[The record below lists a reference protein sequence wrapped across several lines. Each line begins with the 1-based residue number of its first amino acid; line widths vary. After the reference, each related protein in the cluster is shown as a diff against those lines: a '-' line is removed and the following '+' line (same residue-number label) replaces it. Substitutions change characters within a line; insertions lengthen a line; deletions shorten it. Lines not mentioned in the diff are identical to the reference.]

1 MMAMNEAW
9 PALCTVIALV
19 LLLVFIIRYQLNA
32 FVALL
37 VVSLGLGLGAGLA
50 PAKVLGVIGT
60 GVGNIMAGV
69 AVILALGAMLG
80 RMLDA
85 SSAAEVIAP
94 TLIAAFGP
102 KRASLAILV
111 AAYLIGIPVL
121 FGVGFLLLIP
131 IMYRLQR
138 ETGQSLLYFVLPLCF
153 SLGTTHSLVPPH
165 PGIVGAVKVIA
176 PEDQGRIMVQTI
188 LFGTLMG
195 IPVVLIGWL
204 GPGRRWA
211 QRQFVT
217 VPEHL
222 GGELLEKSTEM
233 PTAVSAELSTAVTAA
248 PVAEAPGSPKPSFS
262 LCVLIVTMP
271 LLLSLIGFSAQL
283 AEAAMPAWMKEP
295 LLDLTLVE
303 GWAPLFIHSPLE
315 WLKFFGDP
323 VLALLVPTGLAF
335 WLLGKRRGMNRVK
348 LAKVAGDAL
357 QDVGGIL
364 FLFGAAGGFM
374 QVIKTTGAGDTIANL
389 FQHSEM
395 NPVLVCYLVA
405 MLMRISLGSATAAI
419 LIAAGLLTQFV
430 RPGQE
435 TLLIL
440 AVANG
445 CTFMTQP
452 ADSGFWMVKEYANL
466 SVKDVM
472 VRFNAC
478 RISMSLTGLGLLL
491 LVERWMY

>member
-1 MMAMNEAW
+1 MAMNEAW

-19 LLLVFIIRYQLNA
+19 LLLVFIIRYELNA

-50 PAKVLGVIGT
+50 PAQVLGAIGA
-60 GVGNIMAGV
+60 GVGNIMASV

-80 RMLDA
+80 RILDA
-85 SSAAEVIAP
+85 SGAAEVIAR
-94 TLIAAFGP
+94 TLITAFGP

-165 PGIVGAVKVIA
+165 PGIVGAVKVMA
-176 PEDQGRIMVQTI
+176 PQDQGQIMVQTI
-188 LFGTLMG
+188 VFGTLMG

-211 QRQFVT
+211 QRQFVS

-222 GGELLEKSTEM
+222 GGELLEKSTEISA
-233 PTAVSAELSTAVTAA
+233 AVSAELSTAVTAA
-248 PVAEAPGSPKPSFS
+248 PVTDAPGSPKPAFA

-283 AEAAMPAWMKEP
+283 AEAALPAWMKEP
-295 LLDLTLVE
+295 LLELTVVE
-303 GWAPLFIHSPLE
+303 GWAPLFIHPPLE

-335 WLLGKRRGMNRVK
+335 WLLGKRRGMNRTK

-357 QDVGGIL
+357 NDVGGIL

-374 QVIKTTGAGDTIANL
+374 QVIKTTGAGDTIASL

-405 MLMRISLGSATAAI
+405 MLMRIALGSATAAI

-430 RPGQE
+430 QPGQE

-472 VRFNAC
+472 VRFNTC

>member
-9 PALCTVIALV
+9 PALCTLLALV

-37 VVSLGLGLGAGLA
+37 VVSLVLGLGAGLA
-50 PAKVLGVIGT
+50 PGKVLEEMGI
-60 GVGNIMAGV
+60 GVGKIMKGV
-69 AVILALGAMLG
+69 AFILALGAMLG

-85 SSAAEVIAP
+85 SGAAEVIAR
-94 TLIAAFGP
+94 TMIGAFGP
-102 KRASLAILV
+102 KRASLAILA

-138 ETGQSLLYFVLPLCF
+138 ETGQSLLWFVLPLCF

-165 PGIVGAVKVIA
+165 PGIVAAVSALA
-176 PEDQGRIMVQTI
+176 PNQGNIMVQTI

-195 IPVVLIGWL
+195 IPVVLLGWL
-204 GPGRRWA
+204 GPGRWWA
-211 QRQFVT
+211 KRQFVT

-222 GGELLEKSTEM
+222 GGNGLVTEQGTET
-233 PTAVSAELSTAVTAA
+233 PNCS
-248 PVAEAPGSPKPSFS
+248 KPSFS

-271 LLLSLIGFSAQL
+271 LLLSLIGFGAQL
-283 AEAAMPAWMKEP
+283 AGSAGAAWLPAWLNEP
-295 LLDLTLVE
+295 LLDLTLMD
-303 GWAPLFIHSPLE
+303 GWLPLFIYSPLE

-323 VLALLVPTGLAF
+323 TLALLVPTGLAF
-335 WLLGKRRGMNRVK
+335 WLLGMRRGMNHAR
-348 LAKVAGDAL
+348 LAKIAGDAL
-357 QDVGGIL
+357 QEVGGIL

-374 QVIKTTGAGDTIANL
+374 QVIEATGAGKIIAAHFKEL
-389 FQHSEM
+389 PLT
-395 NPVLVCYLVA
+395 PVLICYLVA
-405 MLMRISLGSATAAI
+405 MLMRIALGSATASI
-419 LIAAGLLTQFV
+419 FIAAGLLTEFV
-430 RPGQE
+430 QPGQE

-445 CTFMTQP
+445 VTFMTQP

-466 SVKDVM
+466 SVADVM

-491 LVERWMY
+491 LVERWMN

>member
-1 MMAMNEAW
+1 
-9 PALCTVIALV
+9 
-19 LLLVFIIRYQLNA
+19 
-32 FVALL
+32 
-37 VVSLGLGLGAGLA
+37 
-50 PAKVLGVIGT
+50 
-60 GVGNIMAGV
+60 
-69 AVILALGAMLG
+69 MLG

-85 SSAAEVIAP
+85 SGAAEVIAR
-94 TLIAAFGP
+94 TLITAFGP
-102 KRASLAILV
+102 KRASLAILA

-165 PGIVGAVKVIA
+165 PGIVGAVNALA
-176 PEDQGRIMVQTI
+176 PNQGPIMVQTI

-204 GPGRRWA
+204 GPGRWWA
-211 QRQFVT
+211 KRQFVT

-222 GGELLEKSTEM
+222 GGESLASPAT
-233 PTAVSAELSTAVTAA
+233 
-248 PVAEAPGSPKPSFS
+248 PVADAPGSPKPSFA

-283 AEAAMPAWMKEP
+283 AEAWMPAWMKEP
-295 LLDLTLVE
+295 IFNVTLE
-303 GWAPLFIHSPLE
+303 DGCAIAIHSPLE

-335 WLLGKRRGMNRVK
+335 WLLGMRRGMNRVK
-348 LAKVAGDAL
+348 LAKIAGNAL

-374 QVIKTTGAGDTIANL
+374 QVIKTTGAGDIIAKL
-389 FQHSEM
+389 FLELDLS
-395 NPVLVCYLVA
+395 PVLICYLVA
-405 MLMRISLGSATAAI
+405 MLMRIALGSATAAI
-419 LIAAGLLTQFV
+419 LIAAGLLTRFV
-430 RPGQE
+430 QPGQE

-445 CTFMTQP
+445 VTFMTQP

-466 SVKDVM
+466 SVKDVL

-478 RISMSLTGLGLLL
+478 RISMSLTGMGLLL
-491 LVERWMY
+491 LVERWLS

>member
-9 PALCTVIALV
+9 PAVCTVIALV

-50 PAKVLGVIGT
+50 PLQVLEEIGT
-60 GVGNIMAGV
+60 GLSKIMKGV
-69 AVILALGAMLG
+69 AIILALGAMLG
-80 RMLDA
+80 RILDA
-85 SSAAEVIAP
+85 SGAAEVIAR
-94 TLIAAFGP
+94 TLIRAFGP
-102 KRASLAILV
+102 RRASLAILA

-138 ETGQSLLYFVLPLCF
+138 ETGQSLLWFVLPLCF

-165 PGIVGAVKVIA
+165 PGIVGAV
-176 PEDQGRIMVQTI
+176 DQMARENKGPIMVQTI

-204 GPGRRWA
+204 GPGRWWA
-211 QRQFVT
+211 KRQFVSI
-217 VPEHL
+217 PEHL
-222 GGELLEKSTEM
+222 AGADLT
-233 PTAVSAELSTAVTAA
+233 TA
-248 PVAEAPGSPKPSFS
+248 PVPDTPSPPRPSFS
-262 LCVLIVTMP
+262 LSVLIVTMP
-271 LLLSLIGFSAQL
+271 LLLSLIGFGAHL
-283 AEAAMPAWMKEP
+283 AVRGGATWIPTWMKEP
-295 LLDLTLVE
+295 LLDLTLMD
-303 GWAPLFIHSPLE
+303 GRLPLYIHSPLE
-315 WLKFFGDP
+315 WLRFFGDP
-323 VLALLVPTGLAF
+323 TLALLVPTGLAF
-335 WLLGKRRGMNRVK
+335 WLLGMRRGMNRVK

-357 QDVGGIL
+357 NDVGGIL

-374 QVIKTTGAGDTIANL
+374 QVIEATGAGKTIAEQFRQL
-389 FQHSEM
+389 PLT
-395 NPVLVCYLVA
+395 PVLICYLVA
-405 MLMRISLGSATAAI
+405 VLMRIALGSATAAI
-419 LIAAGLLTQFV
+419 LIAAGVLKVFV
-430 RPGQE
+430 QPGQE

-478 RISMSLTGLGLLL
+478 RITMSLTGLGLLL
-491 LVERWMY
+491 LVERWMN

>member
-1 MMAMNEAW
+1 MNEAW
-9 PALCTVIALV
+9 PALCTLLALV

-37 VVSLGLGLGAGLA
+37 VVSLGLGLGAGLP
-50 PAKVLGVIGT
+50 PARVLEEIGI
-60 GVGNIMAGV
+60 GIGKIMRGV

-85 SSAAEVIAP
+85 SGAAEVIAR
-94 TLIAAFGP
+94 TLIKSFGP
-102 KRASLAILV
+102 RRASLAILV

-138 ETGQSLLYFVLPLCF
+138 ETGESLLWFVLPLCF
-153 SLGTTHSLVPPH
+153 SLGTMHSLVPPH
-165 PGIVGAVKVIA
+165 PGIVAAVKTMA
-176 PEDQGRIMVQTI
+176 PDQGHIMVQTI

-204 GPGRRWA
+204 GPGRFWA
-211 QRQFVT
+211 KRQFVT

-222 GGELLEKSTEM
+222 GGEST
-233 PTAVSAELSTAVTAA
+233 PSNPDA
-248 PVAEAPGSPKPSFS
+248 PDTPKPSFI
-262 LCVLIVTMP
+262 LCVLIVTLP
-271 LLLSLIGFSAQL
+271 LLLSVIGFSAQL
-283 AEAAMPAWMKEP
+283 ADRAGAAWMPSWMKEP
-295 LLDLTLVE
+295 LLEMNFQDGWGLV
-303 GWAPLFIHSPLE
+303 LYSPLE

-323 VLALLVPTGLAF
+323 TLALLVPTGLAF
-335 WLLGKRRGMNRVK
+335 WLLGMRRGMNRAK
-348 LAKVAGDAL
+348 LAKIAGDSL

-374 QVIKTTGAGDTIANL
+374 QVIEATGAGKTIAHFFTDL
-389 FQHSEM
+389 QKTLPLT
-395 NPVLVCYLVA
+395 PVLICYLVA
-405 MLMRISLGSATAAI
+405 VLMRIALGSATAAI
-419 LIAAGLLTQFV
+419 SIASSLLTKFV
-430 RPGQE
+430 QPGHE

-445 CTFMTQP
+445 VTFMTQP

-472 VRFNAC
+472 VRFNSC
-478 RISMSLTGLGLLL
+478 RITMSLTGLGLLL
-491 LVERWMY
+491 LAERWIF